1 MKPKIICYDLEE
13 VPASKRRLLHKKL
26 YGYKDH
32 SHHGKYTYDRPGLL
46 QEYDAKKIID
56 AVILVEN
63 EEGMKKI
70 TELLDDYG
78 AQKYI
83 FKVSEKLDFDCSQD

>member
-1 MKPKIICYDLEE
+1 MKPKIICYDLED

-32 SHHGKYTYDRPGLL
+32 SHHGKYTYTRPGLL
-46 QEYDAKKIID
+46 QEYDARKIID
-56 AVILVEN
+56 AVVLVEN
-63 EEGMKKI
+63 EKGMKKI
-70 TELLDDYG
+70 TELLDEYD

-83 FKVSEKLDFDCSQD
+83 FEVSEKLDLDDDQD